1 MAELP
6 IVLLFFLIVAILL
19 RMDIVFYLVYVLS
32 GSYGLARW
40 WAGRSLKQLTV
51 ERRFVDHIFMGETTA
66 VDICIRNRSIL
77 PIPWLHYDESPPAQ
91 LSGSSRLLQVMALG
105 PKEQV
110 TLHYEISGGQRG
122 FYPVG
127 PGRLSSGDLFGFAEA
142 RGSADE
148 PRPLIVYPRVVPL
161 VHAPL
166 SSRSPYGTIASRQP
180 IFADPTRV
188 NGVRNY
194 QPGDPIRGIDWKT
207 SARSGQLQVK
217 KTEPAVS
224 LSTSIFVDLHTPA
237 YSRSFRYS
245 GTEWA
250 IVVAASLANYLI
262 EERQVVGLGSN
273 GHDELTDAT
282 CWSIP
287 PRSGR
292 SHLMKLLE
300 WLARVQAGETRSLHE
315 WLPQATVS
323 LAWGTTVI
331 AVTASGDEATC
342 AALGRLYRAGL
353 NPVLVAIE
361 PHAHFAVIKERCRRL
376 GVSAFEMADEAALRR
391 WQIREAVTYVGVPYA
406 PRAG

>member
-19 RMDIVFYLVYVLS
+19 RMDIVFYLVYVLA

-40 WAGRSLKQLTV
+40 WAARSLRQITV
-51 ERRFVDHIFMGETTA
+51 ERRFVDHIFAGETTT
-66 VDICIRNRSIL
+66 VDITIRNRSVL
-77 PIPWLHYDESPPAQ
+77 PVPWLHYDESPPAK
-91 LSGSSRLLQVMALG
+91 LSGSSRLLQAMALG
-105 PKEQV
+105 PKEQT
-110 TLHYEISGGQRG
+110 TLHYEIVGRQRG

-127 PGRLSSGDLFGFAEA
+127 PGRLNSGDLFGFSEAQGAAE
-142 RGSADE
+142 E
-148 PRPLIVYPRVVPL
+148 HRPLVVYPRVVPL
-161 VHAPL
+161 MHVPL

-188 NGVRNY
+188 NGVRSY

-207 SARSGQLQVK
+207 SARAGQLQVK

-224 LSTSIFVDLHTPA
+224 LATSIIVDLHMPA
-237 YSRSFRYS
+237 YSRSYRYS

-262 EERQVVGLGSN
+262 EQRQDVGLGSN
-273 GHDELTDAT
+273 GHDELTNTT

-292 SHLMKLLE
+292 NHLMKLLE
-300 WLARVQAGETRSLHE
+300 WLARVQAGETRPLPD
-315 WLPQATVS
+315 WLPQAAVS

-331 AVTASGDEATC
+331 VVTASGDEATC

-353 NPVLVAIE
+353 NPVLVAVE
-361 PHAHFAVIKERCRRL
+361 PHAHFAVIQERCRRL
-376 GVSAFEMADEAALRR
+376 GAGAFEVADESALRR
-391 WQIREAVTYVGVPYA
+391 WQLREAGAGLGVRHA
-406 PRAG
+406 QHAE